1 MLTERMG
8 SHRFGRA
15 RAADPSAW
23 PLRRARHTHAQ
34 VPLSALQ
41 AAQMIQRGWRR
52 HAARK
57 IYRYFRDMIFF
68 RERGDPAQL
77 LRAINPRE
85 ASMLDAASGT
95 HLRFRLGGTTF
106 PPVIYYKIYTHR
118 PVTDMCSFSPKD
130 YTAQVRA

>member
-1 MLTERMG
+1 M
-8 SHRFGRA
+8 H
-15 RAADPSAW
+15 
-23 PLRRARHTHAQ
+23 
-34 VPLSALQ
+34 
-41 AAQMIQRGWRR
+41 MIQRGWRR

-77 LRAINPRE
+77 LKAINPRE

-106 PPVIYYKIYTHR
+106 PPVIYYKIFTHR

-130 YTAQVRA
+130 YTAQVRP